1 MDLILLEKNKT
12 GYSTDLVCISE
23 ENQIYIPKVF
33 ENSPF
38 YLKQGG
44 TVWVKR
50 GDVYDV
56 FELTEDITYE
66 NYPTNKDYL
75 DKENI
80 MLENETFPYLDNNG
94 KILSLKHNLYYDEEK
109 ACFVENIEY

>member
-66 NYPTNKDYL
+66 NQSELIT
-75 DKENI
+75 
-80 MLENETFPYLDNNG
+80 
-94 KILSLKHNLYYDEEK
+94 SLQRTMGFITKNL
-109 ACFVENIEY
+109 

>member
-1 MDLILLEKNKT
+1 MKKNKT

-50 GDVYDV
+50 GDVYNV

-66 NYPTNKDYL
+66 NRIELIT
-75 DKENI
+75 
-80 MLENETFPYLDNNG
+80 
-94 KILSLKHNLYYDEEK
+94 SLQRTMGFITKNL
-109 ACFVENIEY
+109 